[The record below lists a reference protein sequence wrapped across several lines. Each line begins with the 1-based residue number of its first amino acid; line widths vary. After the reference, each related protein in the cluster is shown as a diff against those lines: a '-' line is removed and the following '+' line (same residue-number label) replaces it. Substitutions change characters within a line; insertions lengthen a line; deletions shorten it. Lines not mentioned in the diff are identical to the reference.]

1 MSLSFPLS
9 SVGRGTFR
17 KLTSFLTDPVISFG
31 GKTQFVITL
40 YTDMGMLI
48 LFNLQTCIMFAGL
61 QSLIMP
67 MSGNYYIVYA
77 CIIFTTVIY
86 TELYILHYVSTSHC
100 LVICLLF
107 AGLMHAIPWHMKYTL
122 LTNKHLH
129 DIVHFKNT
137 VYIYR
142 IYLKIS
148 LSLSGIAYL

>member
-77 CIIFTTVIY
+77 CIIFTTVIPGI
-86 TELYILHYVSTSHC
+86 YIIIHFALCFDLTLLSYMS
-100 LVICLLF
+100 VICRFDACNTLT
-107 AGLMHAIPWHMKYTL
+107 HEVYTFD
-122 LTNKHLH
+122 K
-129 DIVHFKNT
+129 
-137 VYIYR
+137 
-142 IYLKIS
+142 
-148 LSLSGIAYL
+148 